1 MDARTK
7 AVKAHR
13 RRLRS
18 RNMKRVEVTVRD
30 QDAELLRQI
39 ASALRRDKNRAR
51 RLRSALRAAIEE
63 RSGPSLAEVLQS
75 GPDISGPEFDSIFED
90 VERLRHD
97 PVMMKIRD
105 VDL

>member
-39 ASALRRDKNRAR
+39 ASALRRDKRTR

>member
-1 MDARTK
+1 
-7 AVKAHR
+7 
-13 RRLRS
+13 
-18 RNMKRVEVTVRD
+18 MKRVEVTVRD

-51 RLRSALRAAIEE
+51 QLRTALRAAIDE
-63 RSGPSLAEVLQS
+63 RPGPSLADVLQR
-75 GPDISGPEFDSIFED
+75 GPDVSGPEFDSIFED
-90 VERLRHD
+90 IDRLRHD